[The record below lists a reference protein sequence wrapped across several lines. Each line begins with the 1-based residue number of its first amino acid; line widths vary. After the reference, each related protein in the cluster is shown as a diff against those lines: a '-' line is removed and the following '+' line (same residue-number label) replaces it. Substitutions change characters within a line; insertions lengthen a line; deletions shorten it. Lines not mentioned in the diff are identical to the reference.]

1 MPRALTPA
9 MYTGLVCLILFD
21 ARGTGEGGVWDGYYW
36 AATAALLLLLLGLK
50 HVPAIF
56 HRPRQVDSL
65 CEDLLHLSVHASCV
79 AALPPG
85 HGHLRYACALHGT
98 FFLLQGRILLP
109 SAATSLTAHAV
120 MLMWLLYAHA
130 YGPRVTEI
138 QTFIGAVAS
147 PHTLDLVARAVVQLH
162 RLATLCLMEW

>member
-1 MPRALTPA
+1 MPT
-9 MYTGLVCLILFD
+9 MYTGLVCLTLFD
-21 ARGTGEGGVWDGYYW
+21 ARGTGEEGIWNGYYW
-36 AATAALLLLLLGLK
+36 AATAALMLLLLGLK
-50 HVPAIF
+50 HTPAIF
-56 HRPRQVDSL
+56 HRPRQVDVL

-85 HGHLRYACALHGT
+85 HGHLRYACALHCT

-109 SAATSLTAHAV
+109 SATTSMMTAHSV

-138 QTFIGAVAS
+138 QTFIAAVAS
-147 PHTLDLVARAVVQLH
+147 PHTLDLAASVVVHLH
-162 RLATLCLMEW
+162 RLTTLCLMEW